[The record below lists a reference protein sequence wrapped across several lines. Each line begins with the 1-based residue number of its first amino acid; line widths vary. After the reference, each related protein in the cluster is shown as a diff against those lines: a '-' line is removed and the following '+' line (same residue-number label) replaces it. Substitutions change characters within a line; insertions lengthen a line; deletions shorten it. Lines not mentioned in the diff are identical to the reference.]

1 MCGLGDRLNKHYK
14 KYERVALETR
24 NLMYKSLVYV
34 YLRQFYQFSENRIPE
49 TTTWN
54 RNYNNNNNIEYLSI
68 HIVNTANHSSP
79 DTEHRN
85 PLFARHNV
93 PTLEVF
99 LNPPQQRVK
108 LVWPVSTWI
117 GWHLCGAAVRGS
129 NLAIAIGWS
138 LVNIDCLNISCII
151 HFKHTQLMMF
161 FFLFLALH
169 RMSDGVGGSHSN
181 ATRRIFS
188 HFEHVIGI
196 LRISVMFFYQL

>member
-1 MCGLGDRLNKHYK
+1 MNKQKIVSVFKCFQVFLSHFKSGRLEYRSFVMCGLGDRLNKHYK

-79 DTEHRN
+79 GTEHRN

-108 LVWPVSTWI
+108 LVWPVST
-117 GWHLCGAAVRGS
+117 
-129 NLAIAIGWS
+129 
-138 LVNIDCLNISCII
+138 
-151 HFKHTQLMMF
+151 
-161 FFLFLALH
+161 
-169 RMSDGVGGSHSN
+169 
-181 ATRRIFS
+181 
-188 HFEHVIGI
+188 
-196 LRISVMFFYQL
+196 